1 MQALGSKVLLEY
13 SYLAARD
20 IPIPIAQAVF
30 YMHPF
35 RVLVKLAKQL
45 GARSVPF
52 EKVGLR
58 EVESYRWQR
67 HV

>member
-1 MQALGSKVLLEY
+1 MQALGSKVLFEY

-20 IPIPIAQAVF
+20 IPIPITQAVF

-35 RVLVKLAKQL
+35 RALVKLAKRL
-45 GARSVPF
+45 EPRSVPF

-58 EVESYRWQR
+58 
-67 HV
+67 

>member
-1 MQALGSKVLLEY
+1 MQALDSKVLFEY

-35 RVLVKLAKQL
+35 RALVKLVKRL
-45 GARSVPF
+45 EPRSVPF

-58 EVESYRWQR
+58 
-67 HV
+67 